1 MALHEMDG
9 ELGAHLKKMIRDV
22 VSPPVLKKLDG
33 AVAVATDDA
42 DVDADTDDGATATVE
57 VE

>member
-1 MALHEMDG
+1 MDG